1 MVHTVYL
8 DDEYVNIRDLLQE
21 INCQKQGVYF
31 EQPLVANKV
40 VSEEY
45 MTSKEFWEE
54 ADKRII
60 KICEQYGV
68 LQ

>member
-1 MVHTVYL
+1 MIHTVYL
-8 DDEYVNIRDLLQE
+8 DDKYLHIKDLLQE
-21 INCQKQGVYF
+21 IHRQEQGVHF
-31 EQPLVANKV
+31 EQPIVADRV
-40 VSEEY
+40 VQSEY

-60 KICEQYGV
+60 KVCEQYGV

>member
-1 MVHTVYL
+1 MIHTVFL
-8 DDEYVNIRDLLQE
+8 DDKYINIRNLLQE
-21 INCQKQGVYF
+21 IRRQEQGVHF
-31 EQPLVANKV
+31 EQSIVADRLAQGD
-40 VSEEY
+40 Y

-60 KICEQYGV
+60 KVCEQYGI